1 MTMGAR
7 YEMFPLSDQL
17 PLGRS
22 AASTA
27 VPGGAAVT
35 CGAQASDAV
44 ICEPG
49 PEAPSGS
56 GLSAGRPFGLRF
68 ASLPSET
75 LDLDLDTVSYD
86 TRRQVAVARDGDQLV
101 PLAAHSMGLTLQTSG
116 QIPREDEIFD
126 KR

>member
-7 YEMFPLSDQL
+7 DEMFPLSDQL

-27 VPGGAAVT
+27 VAGSTAVA

-44 ICEPG
+44 ICEPRPDSPAQPG
-49 PEAPSGS
+49 ARSH
-56 GLSAGRPFGLRF
+56 RPFGLRF
-68 ASLPSET
+68 ATLPSET
-75 LDLDLDTVSYD
+75 FDLDLDAVTYD
-86 TRRQVAVARDGDQLV
+86 ARRQMAVARDGDRVV
-101 PLAAHSMGLTLQTSG
+101 PLAAHSMGVTLQTSG